1 MDSEG
6 GSGRMVRMF
15 RKLKTWFPFHSLSDD
30 EYRRQRDRLLDRA
43 PVPVFW
49 LFGKT
54 GSGKTSIVKYLTG
67 AERAEIGSGFRPQT
81 QRSEKYDFPAA
92 ESPLVRFLDTRGL
105 GETRY
110 DPRED
115 IGQFTGSTHVVIV
128 TIRVMDHALAEI
140 IEPLR
145 AIRKAAPARPVLLAL
160 TCLHEAY
167 PGRQH
172 PDPDPF
178 DSALLPDSLPV
189 ELRRSIRAQEERF
202 AGLADQIVPLD
213 LTHPD
218 DGFDQPEF
226 GGVRLKDALVAMLPA
241 AYRQTLLTLYD
252 SMASLKDLNDRRA
265 LPIVIGHSM
274 LAASAAAVP
283 LPWLDIPVVAA
294 IQSHLVYRLA
304 RVYGQPRGARTLL
317 EMAGPIGGRMLAR
330 QIVRETLKFIPFVG
344 VAANAALAYAYTYGL
359 GKACGWYFGQV
370 RQGNAPSAQELEQV
384 WRDQLKQA
392 AQVWKKHHGTS
403 PLGP

>member
-1 MDSEG
+1 MSVVV
-6 GSGRMVRMF
+6 GSHRVLPMF
-15 RKLKTWFPFHSLSDD
+15 RKLKTWFPFRRLSDE

-54 GSGKTSIVKYLTG
+54 GSGKTSLVKYLTG

-81 QRSEKYDFPAA
+81 ERSEQYDFPSP

-110 DPRED
+110 DPSED
-115 IGQFTGSTHVVIV
+115 IRQFTASAHVVIV
-128 TIRVMDHALAEI
+128 TVRALDHALAEI
-140 IEPLR
+140 VEPLR
-145 AIRKAAPARPVLLAL
+145 AIRKAAPTRPVLLAV
-160 TCLHEAY
+160 TCLHEGY

-172 PDPDPF
+172 PQPDPF
-178 DSALLPDSLPV
+178 DSASLPDQLPTD
-189 ELRRSIRAQEERF
+189 LRRSITAQDERF
-202 AGLADQIVPLD
+202 AGLVDRVVPLD
-213 LTHPD
+213 LTQPE
-218 DGFDQPEF
+218 DGFGEPDF
-226 GGVRLKDALVAMLPA
+226 GGARLKAALLAMLPA
-241 AYRQTLLTLYD
+241 AYRQTLLTLHD
-252 SMASLKDLNDRRA
+252 CMASLKDLNDRLA

-274 LAASAAAVP
+274 LAATAAAVP

-294 IQSHLVYRLA
+294 IQTHLVYRLA
-304 RVYGQPRGARTLL
+304 GLYGQQPGVRTLL
-317 EMAGPIGGRMLAR
+317 EMAGPIGGRLLAR

-370 RQGNAPSAQELEQV
+370 RQGNAPSARELEQV
-384 WRDQLKQA
+384 WHEQLVQA
-392 AQVWKKHHGTS
+392 AQLWKKHRGA
-403 PLGP
+403 

>member
-1 MDSEG
+1 MRTVT
-6 GSGRMVRMF
+6 GSNRMAGMF
-15 RKLKTWFPFHSLSDD
+15 RKLKTWFPFRRLSDE
-30 EYRRQRDRLLDRA
+30 EYRRQRARLLDRA

-81 QRSEKYDFPAA
+81 QRSEQYDFPSP

-110 DPRED
+110 DPSED
-115 IGQFTGSTHVVIV
+115 IRQFGSSTHVVIV
-128 TIRVMDHALAEI
+128 TVRALDHALAEVV
-140 IEPLR
+140 EALR
-145 AIRKAAPARPVLLAL
+145 AIRKAAPTRPVLLAA

-167 PGRQH
+167 PGQQH
-172 PDPDPF
+172 PQPDPF
-178 DSALLPDSLPV
+178 DSALLSDQLPTD
-189 ELRRSIRAQEERF
+189 LRRSIAAQDERF
-202 AGLADQIVPLD
+202 AGLVDRVVPLD
-213 LTHPD
+213 LTPSE
-218 DGFDQPEF
+218 DGFREPDF
-226 GGVRLKDALVAMLPA
+226 GGARLKEALLAMLPA
-241 AYRQTLLTLYD
+241 AYRQTLLTLHD
-252 SMASLKDLNDRRA
+252 CMASLKDLNDRRA

-294 IQSHLVYRLA
+294 IQTHLVYRLA
-304 RVYGQPRGARTLL
+304 GVYGQQLGVRTLL
-317 EMAGPIGGRMLAR
+317 EMAGPIGGRLLAR
-330 QIVRETLKFIPFVG
+330 QIVRETLKFIPLVG

-384 WRDQLKQA
+384 WHDHLTQA
-392 AQVWKKHHGTS
+392 ARLWKKHRGS
-403 PLGP
+403 

>member
-1 MDSEG
+1 MT
-6 GSGRMVRMF
+6 GSNRMAGMF
-15 RKLKTWFPFHSLSDD
+15 RKLKTWFPFRRLSDE
-30 EYRRQRDRLLDRA
+30 EYRRQRARLLDRA

-67 AERAEIGSGFRPQT
+67 AERAEIGSGYRPQT
-81 QRSEKYDFPAA
+81 QRSEQYDFPSP

-110 DPRED
+110 DPSED
-115 IGQFTGSTHVVIV
+115 IRQFGSSTHVVIV
-128 TIRVMDHALAEI
+128 TVRALDHALAEVV
-140 IEPLR
+140 EALR
-145 AIRKAAPARPVLLAL
+145 AIRKAAPTRPVLLAA

-167 PGRQH
+167 PGQQH
-172 PDPDPF
+172 PQPDPF
-178 DSALLPDSLPV
+178 DSALLSDQLPTD
-189 ELRRSIRAQEERF
+189 LRRSIAAQDERF
-202 AGLADQIVPLD
+202 AGLVDRVVPLD
-213 LTHPD
+213 LTPSE
-218 DGFDQPEF
+218 DGFREPDF
-226 GGVRLKDALVAMLPA
+226 GGARLKEALLAMLPA
-241 AYRQTLLTLYD
+241 AYRQTLLTLHD
-252 SMASLKDLNDRRA
+252 CMASLKDLNDRRA

-294 IQSHLVYRLA
+294 IQTHLVYRLA
-304 RVYGQPRGARTLL
+304 GVYGQQLGVRTLL
-317 EMAGPIGGRMLAR
+317 EMAGPIGGRLLAR
-330 QIVRETLKFIPFVG
+330 QIVRETLKFIPLVG

-384 WRDQLKQA
+384 WHDHLTQA
-392 AQVWKKHHGTS
+392 AQLWKKHRGT
-403 PLGP
+403 

>member
-1 MDSEG
+1 
-6 GSGRMVRMF
+6 MF
-15 RKLKTWFPFHSLSDD
+15 RRIKSWLPFRTLSDD

-81 QRSEKYDFPAA
+81 QRSEQYDFPSA

-115 IGQFTGSTHVVIV
+115 IGQFSGSTHVVIV
-128 TIRVMDHALAEI
+128 TVRAMDHALAEI

-167 PGRQH
+167 PGQQH

-178 DSALLPDSLPV
+178 DSALLSDSLPV
-189 ELRRSIRAQEERF
+189 ELRRSIGAQEERF
-202 AGLADQIVPLD
+202 AGLADRIVPLD
-213 LTHPD
+213 LTQPE
-218 DGFDQPEF
+218 DGFDQPDF
-226 GGVRLKDALVAMLPA
+226 GGGRLTGCARGDAARRISADA
-241 AYRQTLLTLYD
+241 AD
-252 SMASLKDLNDRRA
+252 
-265 LPIVIGHSM
+265 
-274 LAASAAAVP
+274 AARC
-283 LPWLDIPVVAA
+283 
-294 IQSHLVYRLA
+294 H
-304 RVYGQPRGARTLL
+304 
-317 EMAGPIGGRMLAR
+317 
-330 QIVRETLKFIPFVG
+330 G
-344 VAANAALAYAYTYGL
+344 VAEGSERPPSPADRDRAQHVGRLGRRRTAALG
-359 GKACGWYFGQV
+359 
-370 RQGNAPSAQELEQV
+370 
-384 WRDQLKQA
+384 
-392 AQVWKKHHGTS
+392 
-403 PLGP
+403 